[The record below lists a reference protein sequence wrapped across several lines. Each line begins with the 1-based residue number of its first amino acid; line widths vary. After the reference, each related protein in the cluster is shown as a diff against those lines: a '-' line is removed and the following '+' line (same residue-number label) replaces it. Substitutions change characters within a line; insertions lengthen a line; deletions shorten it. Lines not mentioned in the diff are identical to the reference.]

1 MSMDYKILKKFN
13 NSTTLIYID
22 NEIRIVKKITAAD
35 VLIYRK
41 LKNIENDNLSAVYDV
56 VENDGRIYAVT
67 EYVQGET
74 IEEYIR
80 KNGPADEKTVIR
92 VVKAI
97 CSGLD
102 VLHKNDIVHR
112 DISANNIIINQNNI
126 KLIDFGIS
134 RIYKT
139 EKGRDTQILG
149 TQGYAAPEQ
158 FGFKQSSPR
167 SDIYS
172 IGVLMNYML
181 TGKFPYEELYYGNLS
196 NVINKCIEID
206 EAKRYQSVN
215 QLKSVLANKKFMSG
229 IYAVPG
235 FRSNKLYKKMI
246 ATVYY
251 IAAVFMCFT
260 LSWDDQMH
268 IPSFRHFICWFL
280 IGLFTLII
288 PVFLIFNYRNWSD
301 RLLKNA
307 SRQNKIIIRIFAAV
321 LCYIIAF
328 IIPSPM

>member
-1 MSMDYKILKKFN
+1 MSMEYKILKKIN
-13 NSTTLIYID
+13 DATTLIYID
-22 NEIRIVKKITAAD
+22 DEIRIVKEITSAD

-41 LKNIENDNLSAVYDV
+41 LKNMEHDNLSAVYDIA
-56 VENDGRIYAVT
+56 ENDGKIYAVT

-74 IEEYIR
+74 IEEYIQ
-80 KNGPADEKTVIR
+80 KNGPADEETVIR

-102 VLHKNDIVHR
+102 ILHKNDIVHR
-112 DISANNIIINQNNI
+112 DISANNIIICNNSI

-134 RIYKT
+134 RIYKS

-158 FGFKQSSPR
+158 FGFRQSSPR
-167 SDIYS
+167 TDIYS
-172 IGVLMNYML
+172 VGVLMNYML
-181 TGKFPYEELYYGNLS
+181 TGKFPYEELYYGNLT

-206 EAKRYQSVN
+206 EEKRYQSVN
-215 QLKSVLANKKFMSG
+215 QLKSVLDHKKFISG

-235 FRSNKLYKKMI
+235 FRSNKLYKKII
-246 ATVYY
+246 ATLYY
-251 IAAVFMCFT
+251 LFAIFMCFAECF
-260 LSWDDQMH
+260 DEQMNLLG
-268 IPSFRHFICWFL
+268 FKDCVCWFF
-280 IGLFTLII
+280 IGLLTLLI

-307 SRQNKIIIRIFAAV
+307 SRQNKLIIRIIAAA
-321 LCYIIAF
+321 LCYVIAYM
-328 IIPSPM
+328 IPSPM